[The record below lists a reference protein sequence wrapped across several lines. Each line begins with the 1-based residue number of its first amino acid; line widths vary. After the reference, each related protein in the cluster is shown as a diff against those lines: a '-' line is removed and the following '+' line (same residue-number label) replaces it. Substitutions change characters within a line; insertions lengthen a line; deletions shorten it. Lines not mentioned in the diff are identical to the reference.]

1 MRISLYFL
9 APNIPTTM
17 NSFYMNIVAD
27 VNFGI
32 LSAIVT
38 NELHVSSKY
47 VTMFYNIN

>member
-17 NSFYMNIVAD
+17 NVVAD

-32 LSAIVT
+32 LNTIVT

-47 VTMFYNIN
+47 VTMFNNNNINNK